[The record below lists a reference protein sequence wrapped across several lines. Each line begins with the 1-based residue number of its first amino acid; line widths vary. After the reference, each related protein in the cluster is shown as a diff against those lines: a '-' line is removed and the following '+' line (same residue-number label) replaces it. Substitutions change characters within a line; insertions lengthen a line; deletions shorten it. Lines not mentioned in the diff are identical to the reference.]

1 MRGMRMRFFLH
12 GLVILATGLTVA
24 GQTGGPSSAAA
35 SLVLTRATVV
45 DGTGG
50 PPIANAVIVIRDGR
64 IVDVGPASR
73 VKVPSGVQRL
83 DMRGKTVLPGFVNAH
98 GHANETSGLQS
109 GPQFNTR
116 ENILRQLTLY
126 AQYGITSVFS
136 LGGDGAAGLALRDEP
151 TTGRARI
158 FVSGAIVTGKTPE
171 AAAAEVDALAT
182 AKVDWVKV
190 RVDGHLGAGS
200 MPLPAAKGAIDRA
213 HSHGLPLAAHL
224 YYLADANQ
232 LLRDGVDLIAHS
244 VRDKDVDAEFIRLAR
259 ARDVCVVPTLMR
271 EVSTFVYETEP
282 AFFADPF
289 FQRHADAAAVEQL
302 KTPARQQTYRAPAAQ
317 ANKAALEQASRNV
330 KLLKDAGVRI
340 AMGTDSGPAARF
352 QGYFEH
358 MELELMV
365 KAGLTPMQTIV
376 AATGDAARCMKKA
389 GQIGTIQPGAWAD
402 LVVYGANPVDD
413 IRNTRALEHV
423 FIGGVLLPPAPTK
436 GRANERSE

>member
-1 MRGMRMRFFLH
+1 MRTRVFAI
-12 GLVILATGLTVA
+12 GLAILCAARTPGAQTTAPLRSGRSAVITG
-24 GQTGGPSSAAA
+24 
-35 SLVLTRATVV
+35 ATVI
-45 DGTGG
+45 DGTGA
-50 PPIANAVIVIRDGR
+50 PPLANAVIVIRDGR
-64 IVDVGPASR
+64 IAAIGPASSLR
-73 VKVPSGVQRL
+73 IPDGLELL
-83 DMRGKTVLPGFVNAH
+83 DLRGKTVLPGFVNAH

-109 GPQFNTR
+109 GSQFNTR
-116 ENILRQLTLY
+116 ENVLRQLTLY
-126 AQYGITSVFS
+126 AQYGVTSVFS

-151 TTGRARI
+151 ASGRARI

-171 AAAAEVDALAT
+171 AAATEVDALAA

-200 MPLPAAKGAIDRA
+200 TPLAAAKGAIDRA
-213 HSHGLPLAAHL
+213 HANKLPLAAHL
-224 YYLADANQ
+224 YYLADAQQ

-244 VRDKDVDAEFIRLAR
+244 VRDKDVDAEFIRLAK

-271 EVSTFVYETEP
+271 EVSTYVYETEP

-289 FQRHADAAAVEQL
+289 FLRHADTAAVEQL
-302 KTPARQQTYRAPAAQ
+302 KTPARQQASRAPAAQ
-317 ANKAALEQASRNV
+317 ANKAALEQASRNL

-340 AMGTDSGPAARF
+340 AMGTDSGPAGRF

-358 MELELMV
+358 LELELMV

-402 LVVYGANPVDD
+402 LVVYGASPVDD
-413 IRNTRALEHV
+413 IRNTRTLEQV
-423 FIGGVLLPPAPTK
+423 FVAGSPLPAAVPT
-436 GRANERSE
+436 RR